1 MLRVSD
7 SSKRQQWA
15 ERLERFAKSG
25 KTAAEF
31 CRTEGVSTPS
41 FYRWKQKLT
50 AVDRNDKMRGKDRR
64 RPKRLAFRQLHVSP
78 SDVSSGVSI
87 RLPDGI
93 VIDLGS
99 DVPIIQ
105 KIVAQVL
112 EDQRA
117 SMGTGS
123 C

>member
-1 MLRVSD
+1 MLRGSNAV
-7 SSKRQQWA
+7 KCEQWS

-25 KTAAEF
+25 QTVSGF
-31 CRTEGVSTPS
+31 CRAEGVSAPS
-41 FYRWKQKLT
+41 FYQWKRKLGRVKT
-50 AVDRNDKMRGKDRR
+50 NNKLGKRGRR
-64 RPKRLAFRQLHVSP
+64 RDKSSAFKPLHVSP
-78 SDVSSGVSI
+78 PDVSCGVSI

-93 VIDLGS
+93 VLDLGT
-99 DVPIIQ
+99 DLLTIE

-112 EDQRA
+112 NHQA